1 MTEIN
6 QLLKTA
12 IQAAKAGERE
22 KAHQLLMQIVEQD
35 EENEMAW
42 LWLSGTVKTKEDR
55 QICLENVLAINP
67 NNEIAKKGLKK
78 IGVAIPKPAPPPP
91 PAEEQPES
99 WTQPKYDLIVPE
111 ANDPHKPKFDDIWSS
126 GESLCAYCAEPVH
139 PKQNRCPKC
148 KRNLVGKDPVFPQRS
163 KYLIIWVIL
172 RSVNHAI
179 TLLVTFF
186 VGLSLSELPAEFMVI
201 SAAVFWV
208 IALIVLFVQIGFTA
222 ALYFR
227 QIWAYWISILG
238 IVLMVLG
245 TLATAVLSVPVNP
258 TETAPAWLVVPCFS
272 VYILLQVLY
281 VYMIIMAGGDFKRVK
296 RRRVA
301 NVDDRIKDPLML
313 DKAGTMFAK
322 EGRWGTAVLYW
333 QRAVGRAPGNVAALR
348 RLADGYARLGYPER
362 SLDTLNQAYEKT
374 LDPKTRQTLEKQM
387 ELLRQ
392 KLAQHS

>member
-1 MTEIN
+1 
-6 QLLKTA
+6 
-12 IQAAKAGERE
+12 
-22 KAHQLLMQIVEQD
+22 MQIVEQD

-148 KRNLVGKDPVFPQRS
+148 KRSLVGKDPVFAQRS

-322 EGRWGTAVLYW
+322 EGRWATAVLYW